1 MKEHH
6 MNRSQTADE
15 DRQEEAQSDGPNAL
29 EMLRK
34 DHQKVQELFE
44 QFEGADNRSRQG
56 IGNQILTELE
66 IHATLEETLIYPAIR
81 EALDEDDMMDEA
93 LEEHHVVKAMI
104 KELRKM
110 QPKDD
115 RYRAKFKV
123 LSEIVKHHVEEEE
136 SEILPQA
143 EETDLDFDALGQE
156 ALVRKEKLIAK
167 MGGTPST
174 GKSNGN
180 KRKVA

>member
-1 MKEHH
+1 MK
-6 MNRSQTADE
+6 
-15 DRQEEAQSDGPNAL
+15 RQETTEEESEGTQREGPNAL
-29 EMLRK
+29 EMLRE
-34 DHQKVQELFE
+34 DHQKVQSLFE
-44 QFEGADNRSRQG
+44 EFESADNRSRAG
-56 IGNQILTELE
+56 IANQILTELE

-110 QPKDD
+110 QPKDE

-123 LSEIVKHHVEEEE
+123 LSEIVQHHVEEEE

-143 EETDLDFDALGQE
+143 EETDLDFNALGQE
-156 ALVRKEKLIAK
+156 ALMRKEKLIAK
-167 MGGTPST
+167 MEGMPSK

-180 KRKVA
+180 KRKAA